1 MGHMEHVTLR
11 CHVAQVE
18 PHRREERN
26 VTVNDPT
33 SDLEVVL
40 ENIARIERFVAG
52 CDEESFRNNEQAV
65 FAVQYASLLMRA
77 AVDRLGEWTEVFQ
90 LEVPWRDRA
99 AAGTELTPADGLV
112 DPGAVWQMITTD
124 LARLQW
130 SAMVALNQLEGNK
143 GVESR

>member
-1 MGHMEHVTLR
+1 M
-11 CHVAQVE
+11 A
-18 PHRREERN
+18 RERGRH

-33 SDLEVVL
+33 PDLDVVL
-40 ENIARIERFVAG
+40 KHIARIERFVAG

-65 FAVQYASLLMRA
+65 FAVQYAWLLMRA

-90 LEVPWRDRA
+90 LEVPWRDREA
-99 AAGTELTPADGLV
+99 CIEFTPADGQV
-112 DPGAVWQMITTD
+112 DPGAVWQIITTD

-130 SAMVALNQLEGNK
+130 SAMVALNQLEGNE